1 MKNIKIILGVIL
13 VFMSILSIKD
23 YVLMDNR
30 WSEYQKGIVFGKF
43 ILCCIGIFLM
53 YVGLRKKKIHRKI

>member
-1 MKNIKIILGVIL
+1 MKNIKIILGAIL
-13 VFMSILSIKD
+13 VFM
-23 YVLMDNR
+23 YVLMDNK